1 MVMVKPS
8 IYKTVSI
15 WNWTLAFIMG
25 SVVHMSLYQNVHKKY
40 YFKFLE
46 QTDFIPFN

>member
-8 IYKTVSI
+8 IYNTLI
-15 WNWTLAFIMG
+15 IWTLAFIMG
-25 SVVHMSLYQNVHKKY
+25 SVVHMSLYQNVHKMFKY